1 MSAQTR
7 YSYPMSIGAAGGIVD
22 TAPYSIVSRLNE
34 AETGSMKFGIGV
46 VQGTKPG
53 SNVDVPARAST
64 VAKFEGITVN
74 NHHTEHDLEGVL
86 HIRNGAAI
94 GVMTYG
100 RVYARVADGITP
112 AYGESVYLIVDGDEA
127 GYVTNKAASTA
138 DGSTDAATVAI
149 KGRFLGGVDGTTKVA
164 AVELYNQAQA

>member
-7 YSYPMSIGAAGGIVD
+7 YGYSMPIGAAGGIVD
-22 TAPYSIVSRLNE
+22 IAPDSIVSRLNE
-34 AETGSMKFGIGV
+34 EETGDMKFGVGV

-53 SNVDVPARAST
+53 TNVALPTNTDTA
-64 VAKFEGITVN
+64 AKFEGITVN

-100 RVYARVADGITP
+100 KVYARVADGIMP
-112 AYGESVYLIVDGDEA
+112 AYGENVYLIAGGSEA
-127 GYVTNKAASTA
+127 GYFTNKAASA
-138 DGSTDAATVAI
+138 ASDSADAATIAI

-164 AVELYNQAQA
+164 AVELFNQAQA